1 MCLGNCRARSLLFDV
16 EAQKYM
22 RCAVLASR
30 ELRTASNAAPPFR
43 AILGRGS
50 FWGTSIHA
58 AAAFFAR
65 VCTKEFVFFW
75 RSAFVDVARAQSSP
89 LGYGPSA
96 LRRDGESTKEI
107 SVDSRRS
114 AVLGGLGATIGV
126 CFLRLPIVRITL
138 YLRSLGGIS
147 VNFVATR
154 IVARPTIFFFFVR
167 LARGYTI
174 QRQYICSRSC
184 GR

>member
-1 MCLGNCRARSLLFDV
+1 MLRHKSICVVPSLLLGNCVLRVTPLRPFAPYLVGGAFGVPVFTQQRRFLLGFAPRS
-16 EAQKYM
+16 
-22 RCAVLASR
+22 
-30 ELRTASNAAPPFR
+30 
-43 AILGRGS
+43 
-50 FWGTSIHA
+50 
-58 AAAFFAR
+58 
-65 VCTKEFVFFW
+65 FVFFW

-154 IVARPTIFFFFVR
+154 IVARPTIFFFF
-167 LARGYTI
+167 
-174 QRQYICSRSC
+174 
-184 GR
+184 